1 MDLTY
6 KVYTYGVIKI
16 YTKPRRLIMVVR
28 TATEYMNDQLA
39 NRVKSLQKALNQ
51 AEKIM
56 NTLEIEN
63 QRLKDVLANL
73 TSENNQG
80 NIINSEIFNE
90 SVLTV

>member
-1 MDLTY
+1 
-6 KVYTYGVIKI
+6 
-16 YTKPRRLIMVVR
+16 MVVR

-56 NTLEIEN
+56 NTLEVEN

-80 NIINSEIFNE
+80 YILDSEAFNE
-90 SVLTV
+90 PVLTV

>member
-1 MDLTY
+1 
-6 KVYTYGVIKI
+6 
-16 YTKPRRLIMVVR
+16 MVVR

-39 NRVKSLQKALNQ
+39 NRVKTLQKALNQ

-63 QRLKDVLANL
+63 QRLKDVLSNL

-80 NIINSEIFNE
+80 YNLHSENLNE
-90 SVLTV
+90 PVLTV

>member
-1 MDLTY
+1 
-6 KVYTYGVIKI
+6 
-16 YTKPRRLIMVVR
+16 MVVR

-56 NTLEIEN
+56 NTLETEN

-80 NIINSEIFNE
+80 YILNSETFNE
-90 SVLTV
+90 PVLTV

>member
-1 MDLTY
+1 
-6 KVYTYGVIKI
+6 
-16 YTKPRRLIMVVR
+16 MVVR

-80 NIINSEIFNE
+80 YILNSETFNE
-90 SVLTV
+90 PVLTV

>member
-1 MDLTY
+1 
-6 KVYTYGVIKI
+6 
-16 YTKPRRLIMVVR
+16 MVVR
-28 TATEYMNDQLA
+28 TATEHMNDQLA

-63 QRLKDVLANL
+63 QRLKDVLNNL

-80 NIINSEIFNE
+80 YILDSEAFNE
-90 SVLTV
+90 PVLTV

>member
-1 MDLTY
+1 
-6 KVYTYGVIKI
+6 
-16 YTKPRRLIMVVR
+16 MVVR
-28 TATEYMNDQLA
+28 TAVEYMNDQLA

-56 NTLEIEN
+56 NTLELEN

-80 NIINSEIFNE
+80 YINNSETFNE
-90 SVLTV
+90 PVLTV